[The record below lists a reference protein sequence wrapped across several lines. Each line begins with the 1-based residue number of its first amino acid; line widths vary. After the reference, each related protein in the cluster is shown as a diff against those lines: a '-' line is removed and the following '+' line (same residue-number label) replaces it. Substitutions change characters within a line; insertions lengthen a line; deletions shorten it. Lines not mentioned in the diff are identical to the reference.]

1 MSQDGESPTAT
12 AELSGRLGKD
22 HSSLTSQRSRLIEE
36 GIIFAPEHGL
46 VQCTVPGMG
55 AFISRQQK

>member
-1 MSQDGESPTAT
+1 MRQDGEGPTTT

-22 HSSLTSQRSRLIEE
+22 HSSLSSQRARLIEK

-46 VQCTVPGMG
+46 VQFTVPGMG
-55 AFISRQQK
+55 AFISRLQD